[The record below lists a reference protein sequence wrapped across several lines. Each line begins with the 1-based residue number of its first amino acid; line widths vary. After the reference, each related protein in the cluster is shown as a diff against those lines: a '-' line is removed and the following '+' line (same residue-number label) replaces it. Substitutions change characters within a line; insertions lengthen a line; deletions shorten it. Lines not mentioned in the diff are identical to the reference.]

1 MHIRPAH
8 IADTDKLVSLWRRSV
23 LATHT
28 FLSVA
33 DVDALMPV
41 VRHEVLG
48 NLEVWVLENGGTPI
62 GFMALHQNSVE
73 ALFMDPGHRRHG
85 GGRQMLNHARSL
97 KGPLVV
103 DVNEQNPQALQ
114 FYLAEGFQVVGR
126 SELDGGGRPFPLLHL
141 REASNDD

>member
-1 MHIRPAH
+1 M
-8 IADTDKLVSLWRRSV
+8 LVALWRRSV

-33 DVDALMPV
+33 DVDALMSV

>member
-1 MHIRPAH
+1 MHIRPAQ
-8 IADTDKLVSLWRRSV
+8 IADTEKLVSLWRRSV

>member
-1 MHIRPAH
+1 MHIRPAQ
-8 IADTDKLVSLWRRSV
+8 IADTDMLVAVWRRSV

-48 NLEVWVLENGGTPI
+48 KLEVWVLENGGTAI
-62 GFMALHQNSVE
+62 GFMALQQNSVE

-85 GGRQMLNHARSL
+85 GGRQMLNQARSL

-103 DVNEQNPQALQ
+103 NVNEQNLQALQ
-114 FYLAEGFQVVGR
+114 FYLAEGFKVAGR

-141 REASNDD
+141 REASNVD

>member
-1 MHIRPAH
+1 MHIRPAQ
-8 IADTDKLVSLWRRSV
+8 IADTDMLVALWRRSV

-33 DVDALMPV
+33 DVDALMAV
-41 VRHEVLG
+41 VRHQVLG
-48 NLEVWVLENGGTPI
+48 NLEVWALENGGDAI

-103 DVNEQNPQALQ
+103 DVNEQNSQALQ
-114 FYLAEGFQVVGR
+114 FYLAEGFEVAGR
-126 SELDGGGRPFPLLHL
+126 SKIDRGGRPFPLLHL
-141 REASNDD
+141 REASNGD

>member
-1 MHIRPAH
+1 M
-8 IADTDKLVSLWRRSV
+8 LVALWRRSV

-33 DVDALMPV
+33 DVDALMPL

-48 NLEVWVLENGGTPI
+48 SLEVWVLENRSTVI

-73 ALFMDPGHRRHG
+73 VLFMDPEHRRHG
-85 GGRQMLNHARSL
+85 GGRHMLNHARFL

-114 FYLAEGFQVVGR
+114 FYLAEGFKVAGR
-126 SELDGGGRPFPLLHL
+126 SELDGDRRPFPLLFL
-141 REASNDD
+141 REAVNGD

>member
-1 MHIRPAH
+1 MHIRPAQ

>member
-1 MHIRPAH
+1 MRVPLSWLREYVDLPATETGRDVQ
-8 IADTDKLVSLWRRSV
+8 AKLIS
-23 LATHT
+23 A
-28 FLSVA
+28 
-33 DVDALMPV
+33 
-41 VRHEVLG
+41 G
-48 NLEVWVLENGGTPI
+48 LEVET
-62 GFMALHQNSVE
+62 VE
-73 ALFMDPGHRRHG
+73 QLGAD
-85 GGRQMLNHARSL
+85 L